1 MVRNNISNRNDETI
15 LSLTIWPHRS
25 CTRRTFHLVIVLIA
39 FVLLMPPLVFLELK
53 FAFHILPFSLISVS
67 LLYVFC
73 EKNFKDSQLNETLKI
88 FPERI
93 VLHRSEPTGE
103 IKKWSADPF
112 WTRVCLHN
120 KGPIENYLTLRGNGR
135 EVEVGSFLTPMERKD
150 LNNLI
155 VNSIHKLKFRNISS

>member
-1 MVRNNISNRNDETI
+1 MVTKNISNWSGETI

-25 CTRRTFHLVIVLIA
+25 CSKKTFHVVILLIA
-39 FVLLMPPLVFLELK
+39 FVLLIPPLLFLELK
-53 FAFHILPFSLISVS
+53 FAVAILPFSLVSVS
-67 LLYVFC
+67 LLYLFC
-73 EKNFKDSQLNETLKI
+73 ERSFQDSKLSETLKI

-103 IKKWSADPF
+103 IKTWSANPF
-112 WTRVCLHN
+112 WIRVCLHK
-120 KGPIENYLTLRGNGR
+120 KGPVENYLTLRGNGK

-155 VNSIHKLKFRNISS
+155 VNSISTLKTKNFSS